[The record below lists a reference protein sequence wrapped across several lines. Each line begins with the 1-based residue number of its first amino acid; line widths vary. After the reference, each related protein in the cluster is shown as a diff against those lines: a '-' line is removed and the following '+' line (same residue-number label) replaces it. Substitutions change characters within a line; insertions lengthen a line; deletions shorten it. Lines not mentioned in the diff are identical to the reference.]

1 MAERRFNKIKTRGS
15 QTQKIES
22 IMRGEY
28 ANMVTESVNNRMK
41 GLIVGFV
48 GGAILGALFKQNTLA
63 SAGIGSLLGFVLTM
77 KRKDEDG

>member
-48 GGAILGALFKQNTLA
+48 GGAILGALFRQNTLA
-63 SAGIGSLLGFVLTM
+63 SAGIGGLLGFVLTM

>member
-48 GGAILGALFKQNTLA
+48 GGAILGALFRQNTLA
-63 SAGIGSLLGFVLTM
+63 SAGIGGSRRPFI
-77 KRKDEDG
+77 